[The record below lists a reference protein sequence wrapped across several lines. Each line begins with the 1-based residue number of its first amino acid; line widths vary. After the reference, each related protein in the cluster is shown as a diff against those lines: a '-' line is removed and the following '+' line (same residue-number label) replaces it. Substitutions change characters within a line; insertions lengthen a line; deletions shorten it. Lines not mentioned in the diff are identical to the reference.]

1 MEPSPARLWLP
12 LPCRLTHPLRT
23 TIAGAGLVLCQFG
36 LVGSVRA
43 ADAPLSY
50 NEHIR
55 PILVENCFSCHGADS
70 ASRQADLRLDRRE
83 DAVEFGAIVPGDPDS
98 TAILDR
104 VYSDDPEMVMPPP
117 EIKKTLSAEQKEL
130 LVRWVKEGAEYEPH
144 WSFMP
149 PARPPL
155 PEVRQAGWGRN
166 PIDRFVLARLEAE
179 GLTPAA
185 EADRRTLARRVAYD
199 LTGLPPDPA
208 LVEAFVVDPHA
219 DAYERLVDTLLAS
232 LAWGEHRGRHWLDYA
247 RYADTHGIHFDNFRE
262 MWTYRQWVIN
272 AFNRNMPFD
281 EFTVLQLAGDLV
293 ADHGPDATPD
303 QILDNKIASGFNR
316 CNMTTNEGGIID
328 EEYLVLYAR
337 DRTETTAQVFM
348 GLTAGCAVCH
358 DHKFDPLSQREFYEL
373 SAFFNNTT
381 QRAKD
386 GNIHDTPPILPVPL
400 VSDRPRFR
408 ELQQELPAA
417 RQAVADR
424 KKTARADFEAWI
436 KSATSESI
444 AAALPQDTP
453 LVQLALSEGD
463 GAATQATFLGKQTD
477 LPLTKTTSWQPG
489 PSGSPAAVL
498 DGRAAELPGRADL
511 EYDQPFS
518 VSCWVKLPAVDSSY
532 ALVAKM
538 DEANAYRGWDVWVQ
552 GRRVGLHLI
561 HAWPENGLKV
571 VAGDQ
576 LKANVWT
583 LVTVTYDGSGSAGG
597 VKIYYDGKLQQ
608 KPRIENNKFKKQ
620 TIRNEVPLVIGGRA
634 KGADAHAVGLSSLNI
649 WGRSLSAPEVEGLS
663 RAELLA
669 DIVKLPVEE
678 RPAAATGLY
687 DWWLGSFDAAFKQAT
702 ALEAKLTAEEA
713 AIRKRGTVAH
723 VMQEKPEMPKAYILD
738 RGEYDRRLDEV
749 GADTPEML
757 PAFPEGLPR
766 NRLGLAKWLLLQE
779 HPLTTRV
786 TVNRFW
792 QEVFGTGL
800 VRTSGDFGITGEL
813 PSHPDLLDWLAV
825 EFREGG
831 WDVKQLFRLLVTSA
845 TYRQAATTAP
855 EKLTKD
861 RDNRLL
867 SRGPRFRMDAEMVR
881 DTALAASGLLVRKIG
896 GPSVKPYQPPGVWA
910 AVSMGGNTNRYQ
922 PDSGADLYRRS
933 MYWFWKRSAPPASM
947 DILNAPSREVCTIQ
961 RERTNTPLQ
970 ALVTL
975 NDPQFVEAARAL
987 ADEALFLGGGTDD
1000 DRIDFIAR
1008 RLLARPLETAE
1019 KTMVKQSLAKLTA
1032 WYQAHPD
1039 DAKAVIT
1046 IGASK
1051 PEHDNA
1057 VLLASWTML
1066 TNQLMNLDEVLCK

>member
-1 MEPSPARLWLP
+1 MEPSPVRLWLP
-12 LPCRLTHPLRT
+12 LPRRLVRPLGSA
-23 TIAGAGLVLCQFG
+23 IAGVGLALCQFG
-36 LVGSVRA
+36 LGGPAQA
-43 ADAPLSY
+43 AESPLSY

-70 ASRQADLRLDRRE
+70 ASRQADLRLDRRD
-83 DAVEFGAIVPGDPDS
+83 DAVEYGAIVPGDPDS

-117 EIKKTLSAEQKEL
+117 ETKKTLSAAQKEL

-144 WSFMP
+144 WSFIP

-155 PEVRQAGWGRN
+155 PEVKRADWVRN

-208 LVEAFVVDPHA
+208 LVEAFVLDPHA

-232 LAWGEHRGRHWLDYA
+232 LEWGEHRGRHWLDYA
-247 RYADTHGIHFDNFRE
+247 RYADTHGIHFDNYRE

-281 EFTVLQLAGDLV
+281 EFTILQLAGDLV

-400 VSDRPRFR
+400 VADRPRFR

-417 RQAVADR
+417 RQAVAER
-424 KKTARADFEAWI
+424 KKTARPDFEAWI
-436 KSATSESI
+436 KSATAESI

-453 LVQLALSEGD
+453 LVQLSLAEGD
-463 GAATQATFLGKQTD
+463 GTTTHASFLGKQTD

-518 VSCWVKLPAVDSSY
+518 VSCWVKVPAVDSSY
-532 ALVAKM
+532 ALVSKM

-552 GRRVGLHLI
+552 GRRVAMHLI

-571 VAGDQ
+571 AARDQ

-583 LVTVTYDGSGSAGG
+583 LVTVTYDGSGTAGG

-608 KPRIENNKFKKQ
+608 KPRVENNKFKKQ
-620 TIRNEVPLVIGGRA
+620 TIRNEVPLVIGGRS
-634 KGADAHAVGLSSLNI
+634 KGADAHAVGLSSLTI
-649 WGRSLSAPEVEGLS
+649 WGRSLSAAEVEGVS
-663 RAELLA
+663 RAESLS
-669 DIVKLPVEE
+669 DIVKLPAEE
-678 RPAAATGLY
+678 RPAAAKGLY

-702 ALEAKLTAEEA
+702 KREAKLAAEEA
-713 AIRKRGTVAH
+713 AIKKRGTVAH
-723 VMQEKPEMPKAYILD
+723 VMQEKPEMPKAFILE

-749 GADTPEML
+749 AADTPEML
-757 PAFPEGLPR
+757 PAFPEELPR
-766 NRLGLAKWLLLQE
+766 NRLGLAQWLLLQE

-825 EFREGG
+825 EFRESG
-831 WDVKQLFRLLVTSA
+831 WDVKQLFRLFVTSA
-845 TYRQAATTAP
+845 SYRQAATTTP

-910 AVSMGGNTNRYQ
+910 AVSMGGNTNRYK

-1000 DRIDFIAR
+1000 ARIDFIAR
-1008 RLLARPLETAE
+1008 RLLARPLESAE
-1019 KTMVKQSLAKLTA
+1019 KTIVKQSLAKLTA

-1039 DAKAVIT
+1039 DAKAVISV
-1046 IGASK
+1046 GASQ
-1051 PEHDNA
+1051 PEHDDA

>member
-1 MEPSPARLWLP
+1 MEPSPLRLHCLLPTWL
-12 LPCRLTHPLRT
+12 TFG
-23 TIAGAGLVLCQFG
+23 IAGCSFVICQLG
-36 LVGSVRA
+36 MPSATSA
-43 ADAPLSY
+43 ADQPLSY

-70 ASRQADLRLDRRE
+70 ASRQADLRLDRRD
-83 DAVEFGAIVPGDPDS
+83 DAIEHGVIVPGEPDS

-117 EIKKTLSAEQKEL
+117 ETKKTLSAKQKEL
-130 LVRWVKEGAEYEPH
+130 LVRWVREGAEYEPH

-149 PARPPL
+149 PSRPAL
-155 PEVRQAGWGRN
+155 PEVQRTDWVRN
-166 PIDRFVLARLEAE
+166 PIDRFILSRLETE

-185 EADRRTLARRVAYD
+185 EADRRTLARRVAFD

-208 LVEAFVVDPHA
+208 LVEAFVLDPHA

-232 LAWGEHRGRHWLDYA
+232 LEWGEHRGRHWLDYA
-247 RYADTHGIHFDNFRE
+247 RYADTHGIHFDNYRE

-281 EFTVLQLAGDLV
+281 DFTILQLAGDLV
-293 ADHGPDATPD
+293 ANHGPDSTPD
-303 QILDNKIASGFNR
+303 QILDNRIASGFNR

-386 GNIHDTPPILPVPL
+386 GNIQDTPPILPVPL
-400 VSDRPRFR
+400 VADRPRFR
-408 ELQQELPAA
+408 ALQRELPAA
-417 RQAVADR
+417 RQAVAER
-424 KKTARADFEAWI
+424 KKSARADFKTWI
-436 KSATSESI
+436 TSATTESI
-444 AAALPQDTP
+444 AAALPRDTP
-453 LVQLALSEGD
+453 LVQVALTEGD
-463 GAATQATFLGKQTD
+463 GRSTKATFLGKQTD
-477 LPLTKTTSWQPG
+477 LPLTEKTSWQPG
-489 PSGSPAAVL
+489 PSSRPAVLL
-498 DGRAAELPGRADL
+498 DGRAAELPNQADL
-511 EYDQPFS
+511 EHDQPFS
-518 VSCWVKLPAVDSSY
+518 VSCWVKVPAVDSAY
-532 ALVAKM
+532 ALVSKM
-538 DEANAYRGWDVWVQ
+538 DEANAYRGWDIWVQ
-552 GRRVGLHLI
+552 GRRVGMHLI

-597 VKIYYDGKLQQ
+597 VKIYYDGTLQQ
-608 KPRIENNKFKKQ
+608 KPRVENNKFKKQ
-620 TIRNEVPLVIGGRA
+620 TIRNEVPLVIGGRSR
-634 KGADAHAVGLSSLNI
+634 GADAHAVGLSNLTI
-649 WGRSLSAPEVEGLS
+649 WGRSLSPAEVEGFS
-663 RAELLA
+663 RAETLT
-669 DIVKLPVEE
+669 DIVKLPAAE
-678 RPAAATGLY
+678 RPEAAKGLY
-687 DWWLGSFDAAFKQAT
+687 DWWLGSFDKAFQQAT

-713 AIRKRGTVAH
+713 AIKKRGTVAH
-723 VMQEKPEMPKAYILD
+723 VMQEKPEPPKAYILD
-738 RGEYDRRLDEV
+738 RGEYDKRLDEV

-757 PAFPEGLPR
+757 PAFPEDLPR
-766 NRLGLAKWLLLQE
+766 NRLGLAQWLLLQE
-779 HPLTTRV
+779 HPLTARV

-825 EFREGG
+825 EFRESG
-831 WDVKQLFRLLVTSA
+831 WDVKQLFRLFVTSA
-845 TYRQAATTAP
+845 SYRQAATTTP
-855 EKLTKD
+855 DKNTKD

-910 AVSMGGNTNRYQ
+910 AVSMGGNTNRYK

-987 ADEALFLGGGTDD
+987 ADDALFLSGDRDD
-1000 DRIDFIAR
+1000 DRVDFIAS
-1008 RLLARPLETAE
+1008 RLLARPLEPAE
-1019 KTMVKQSLAKLTA
+1019 KTIVKKSLAELTA
-1032 WYQAHPD
+1032 WYRAHPD
-1039 DAKAVIT
+1039 DAKAVIAV
-1046 IGASK
+1046 GASQ
-1051 PEHDNA
+1051 PQHDDA